1 MLTRLSSICVLEYL
15 SFEKRQYIVSQI
27 PGFRKV
33 EKSLPLNL
41 DTLNIAF
48 DRIRIDQYEYYFSN
62 EISQDSGTSE
72 FRKRQI
78 PYPTIDLS
86 GLVSPSY
93 ENVQVALEKLV
104 YDLIGDRS
112 MIYTKKLEFWDS
124 WIFRIPFDLKIRAD
138 TVEAGWFRFRLTDL
152 DQLSNFLGPTP
163 LKEFSIRLNN
173 YEILNHSIVQN
184 SQKLVVW
191 RGLADF
197 DPRRISHR
205 HIHLKD
211 YDRQTLYR
219 HMNEWIANGPKI
231 GMELTGDIR
240 NTCSW
245 QLIEDEVWIKKR
257 MYSKKYKYDGKRV
270 KPDKR
275 FPNTLYS
282 MSTPRT
288 NDTELQMSLIK
299 NESIDFQFQMHLKI
313 QPSGTAI
320 PERFDSMY
328 WELKSWET
336 RKMCQT
342 VECQCIFG
350 VILFALIYVLILVSI
365 ISFSMWF
372 DSPSVKLNV

>member
-1 MLTRLSSICVLEYL
+1 
-15 SFEKRQYIVSQI
+15 
-27 PGFRKV
+27 
-33 EKSLPLNL
+33 
-41 DTLNIAF
+41 
-48 DRIRIDQYEYYFSN
+48 
-62 EISQDSGTSE
+62 
-72 FRKRQI
+72 
-78 PYPTIDLS
+78 
-86 GLVSPSY
+86 
-93 ENVQVALEKLV
+93 
-104 YDLIGDRS
+104 
-112 MIYTKKLEFWDS
+112 
-124 WIFRIPFDLKIRAD
+124 
-138 TVEAGWFRFRLTDL
+138 
-152 DQLSNFLGPTP
+152 
-163 LKEFSIRLNN
+163 
-173 YEILNHSIVQN
+173 
-184 SQKLVVW
+184 
-191 RGLADF
+191 
-197 DPRRISHR
+197 
-205 HIHLKD
+205 
-211 YDRQTLYR
+211 
-219 HMNEWIANGPKI
+219 MNEWIANGPKI

-350 VILFALIYVLILVSI
+350 VILFAFIYVLILVSI
-365 ISFSMWF
+365 ISFLMWF